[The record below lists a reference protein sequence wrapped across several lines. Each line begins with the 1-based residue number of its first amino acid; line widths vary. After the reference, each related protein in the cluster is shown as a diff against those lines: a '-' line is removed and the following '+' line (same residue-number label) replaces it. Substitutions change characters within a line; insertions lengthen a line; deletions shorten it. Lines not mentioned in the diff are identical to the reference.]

1 MAIKKLPLFKTPAGV
16 AVYPH
21 LTKPDTRFVP
31 EGQYQVKL
39 RIPSEEA
46 QDLIESLDKAFA
58 EAQET
63 AKEKNPGKK
72 IKEATKPYV
81 TEEDE
86 EGNETGNIVV
96 SFKCKAQITD
106 KQGNTRVNS
115 PKIFDS
121 KNKEFPKDEEIWG
134 GSTLRVA
141 FNAIPYYTA
150 MAGAGISLR
159 LKAVQIIDLVSGGGG
174 GNGAS
179 YGFGEEEG
187 YVAPE
192 ATTKVA
198 TADADETEEDNED
211 F

>member
-1 MAIKKLPLFKTPAGV
+1 MAIQKLPLLKTPAGV

-46 QDLIESLDKAFA
+46 QDLIAQLDAAFA
-58 EAQET
+58 AAQET
-63 AKEKNPGKK
+63 AKEKNQGKK

-81 TEEDE
+81 IEEDD

-106 KQGNTRVNS
+106 KQGNVRVNS
-115 PKIFDS
+115 PKLFDS

-141 FNAIPYYTA
+141 FNAVPYYTA

-159 LKAVQIIDLVSGGGG
+159 LKAVQVIELVSGGGG

-179 YGFGEEEG
+179 YGFGEEDG
-187 YVAPE
+187 YVAPA
-192 ATTKVA
+192 ATTNVA
-198 TADADETEEDNED
+198 TAADAEEDNED

>member
-1 MAIKKLPLFKTPAGV
+1 MAIQKLPLLKTPAGV

-31 EGQYQVKL
+31 EGQFQVKL

-46 QDLIESLDKAFA
+46 QDLIAELDKAFA
-58 EAQET
+58 AAQEI

-72 IKEATKPYV
+72 IKEATKPY
-81 TEEDE
+81 TIEEDD

-106 KQGNTRVNS
+106 KQGNTRANA
-115 PKIFDS
+115 PKLFDS

-134 GSTLRVA
+134 GSTLRIA

-159 LKAVQIIDLVSGGGG
+159 LKAVQVIELVSGAGGG
-174 GNGAS
+174 TGAS
-179 YGFGEEEG
+179 YGFGEEDG
-187 YVAPE
+187 YVAPA
-192 ATTKVA
+192 ATTVA
-198 TADADETEEDNED
+198 NNATTADAEEEDED